1 MGEVEERL
9 ERQLP
14 GEYPALAGRQPRR
27 RNAAV
32 GLQQAA
38 DLGRQREA
46 VAGIAPENVADAV
59 LAEPVAVER
68 RRIEV
73 PDAGLVR
80 RDHGIERRLL
90 VERRIEVPKDVAA
103 ASEDGDHEPGPAER
117 TSMSGTSQG
126 EDPHQQRYPAAA
138 RTQTP

>member
-80 RDHGIERRLL
+80 REHGIERRILA
-90 VERRIEVPKDVAA
+90 ERRIEVTQDVAA
-103 ASEDGDHEPGPAER
+103 EAAEGNRKPRPAEPPT
-117 TSMSGTSQG
+117 TS
-126 EDPHQQRYPAAA
+126 EN
-138 RTQTP
+138 